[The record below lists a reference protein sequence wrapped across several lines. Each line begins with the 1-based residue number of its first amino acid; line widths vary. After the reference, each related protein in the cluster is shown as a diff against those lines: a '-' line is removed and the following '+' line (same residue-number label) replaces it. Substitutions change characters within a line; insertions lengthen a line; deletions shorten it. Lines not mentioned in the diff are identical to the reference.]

1 MNQKELL
8 LLGESALKKNNIE
21 EAHFKAKRLLEFV
34 LNQNNQQLLVHSLDD
49 VTTKEQ
55 EVFKQKLQEII
66 EGKPIQYI
74 TKSQEFMGLT
84 FYVDENVLI
93 PQPDT
98 EILVETTINMI
109 KQNNKQKPLI
119 LDLCTGSGA
128 IAISLAKCISNAQIT
143 ASDISNRAIEIARK
157 NANNN
162 QVTIQY
168 VCSDLFK
175 NIPNLQFD
183 YIVSNPPYIETNEIL
198 NLPQEVKNE
207 PLLALD
213 GGKDGLHFYRNILNQ
228 AITYLKPQGYLLF
241 EIGYNQAD
249 AIINFLKS
257 QKDRWRL
264 ITQKPI
270 QDLSKNDRVLIFQK
284 RL

>member
-21 EAHFKAKRLLEFV
+21 EAHFKAKKLLGFV
-34 LNQNNQQLLVHSLDD
+34 LNQNKQQLLVHSLDEI
-49 VTTKEQ
+49 TAKEQ
-55 EVFKQKLQEII
+55 EVFNQKLQEII

-98 EILVETTINMI
+98 EILVETTINII

-128 IAISLAKCISNAQIT
+128 IAISLAKYISNAQIT
-143 ASDISNRAIEIARK
+143 ASDVSNKAIEIAQK

-168 VCSDLFK
+168 ICSDLFK
-175 NIPNLQFD
+175 NIPNMQFD

-228 AITYLKPQGYLLF
+228 AITYLKPQGYLLL

-249 AIINFLKS
+249 AIINFWKS
-257 QKDRWRL
+257 QKDKWSL
-264 ITQKPI
+264 ITKKPI
-270 QDLSKNDRVLIFQK
+270 KDLNKNDRVLIFQK
-284 RL
+284 K